1 MNQTEW
7 NPHVS
12 QFIRVKILLK
22 MVAGWNPIC
31 FQKHRFYIL
40 HIPNATG
47 LFRKPTGSHYTK
59 YRFSPDIG
67 WALQAEIYTI

>member
-1 MNQTEW
+1 
-7 NPHVS
+7 
-12 QFIRVKILLK
+12 